1 MKKRAE
7 EKKKQMHT
15 KCPECDLTFSPEFHE
30 DKIEKLEAENARYRE
45 ALSKIESLTFSW
57 VMTKE
62 NAEDILLIVAP
73 IRDAVRKTREEIKL

>member
-1 MKKRAE
+1 MEQMELFEKAPGMMNHITHHDGCECFVKKME
-7 EKKKQMHT
+7 ELQ
-15 KCPECDLTFSPEFHE
+15 S
-30 DKIEKLEAENARYRE
+30 KLAKARE

-62 NAEDILLIVAP
+62 NAEDILLVVAP